1 MPAEALHASVCLR
14 HELEGLTAL
23 LQPPAP
29 AMQGRGPSTGDSGR
43 AGWPPVLAC
52 RSCLAPSDLFLPL
65 LVLRLAA
72 GLQDLLL
79 LPWGEGVTETYPL
92 GSVLQWLKKRKKK
105 TNAAKQSQQPLL
117 QLHRAM
123 GVDGRGPALDS
134 PLSWDWWPGKPRQR
148 HLVPSLPPQSPPH
161 PPCFLTTF
169 EQFL

>member
-105 TNAAKQSQQPLL
+105 DKCSKTKPAAASPAPSCHGGRWEGASPRQSPLL
-117 QLHRAM
+117 GLVAREAKATAP
-123 GVDGRGPALDS
+123 GPFPATS
-134 PLSWDWWPGKPRQR
+134 ITSA
-148 HLVPSLPPQSPPH
+148 PSLLSYN
-161 PPCFLTTF
+161 F
-169 EQFL
+169 